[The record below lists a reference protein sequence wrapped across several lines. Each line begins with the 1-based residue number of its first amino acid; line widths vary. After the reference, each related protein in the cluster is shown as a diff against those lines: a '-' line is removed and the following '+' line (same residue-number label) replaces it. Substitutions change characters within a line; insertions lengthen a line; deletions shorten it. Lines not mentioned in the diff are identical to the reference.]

1 MSLVF
6 DPDTCELPRPVV
18 ARMARELAR
27 RVGRRNRELQ
37 SAPEALAPGERFL
50 RWAREFLPQHFR
62 LPPSKM
68 HLWLAA
74 ELERCETSRGGRL
87 NVVGPRGGAKSTV
100 VTLAYVL
107 YALLERDEPYV
118 WIVSDTRGQAAAH
131 LENVKA
137 ELVGNALLAAEYAGE
152 VGRGPVWREEGIVL
166 PTGAALEAYGA
177 GQRLRGRRHGRH
189 RPTLI
194 VCDDLQNDRQ
204 VLSAEQRGRVRAWFH
219 GMLLKAGGRGA
230 NYVHLGT
237 ALHREALAA
246 ELLAAPGWIG
256 RVFPAVE
263 SWPSDQA
270 LWDRWRAVYCDL
282 ERADRIAAAR
292 AFYDAHRAAMDAGAQ
307 LLWPEH
313 EDLYAL
319 MCARVASG
327 TVAFAREMQGQ
338 PLAAE
343 QCEFPE
349 AYFTPDLWFQEWP
362 RDVRLRVMALDPS
375 KGRDG
380 RLGDYSAF
388 VLLAVDSAGR
398 LFVEADLA
406 RRPMPQIVADGVE
419 LWRRFRPDVF
429 GVEAVQFQ
437 ELLWGELAA
446 EFTRQGLHGPRL
458 AAIENYASKL
468 VRIRRLGPLL
478 SAGRLRF
485 LAGSAST
492 RLLVDQLRD
501 FPTGDHDD
509 GPDALEMA
517 VRLAAEELAEE
528 GALGDGLGARLPLG
542 V

>member
-1 MSLVF
+1 
-6 DPDTCELPRPVV
+6 
-18 ARMARELAR
+18 
-27 RVGRRNRELQ
+27 
-37 SAPEALAPGERFL
+37 
-50 RWAREFLPQHFR
+50 
-62 LPPSKM
+62 
-68 HLWLAA
+68 
-74 ELERCETSRGGRL
+74 
-87 NVVGPRGGAKSTV
+87 
-100 VTLAYVL
+100 
-107 YALLERDEPYV
+107 
-118 WIVSDTRGQAAAH
+118 
-131 LENVKA
+131 
-137 ELVGNALLAAEYAGE
+137 
-152 VGRGPVWREEGIVL
+152 
-166 PTGAALEAYGA
+166 
-177 GQRLRGRRHGRH
+177 
-189 RPTLI
+189 
-194 VCDDLQNDRQ
+194 
-204 VLSAEQRGRVRAWFH
+204 
-219 GMLLKAGGRGA
+219 MLLKAGGRGA

-246 ELLAAPGWIG
+246 ELLAAPGWTG

-263 SWPSDQA
+263 SWPSDEA
-270 LWDRWRAVYCDL
+270 LWDRWRAIYCDL

-292 AFYDAHRAAMDAGAQ
+292 AFYEARREAMDAGAR

-313 EDLYAL
+313 EDLYTL
-319 MCARVASG
+319 MCVQVASG
-327 TVAFAREMQGQ
+327 RVAFAREMQGQ

-349 AYFTPDLWFQEWP
+349 AYFAQDLWFQEWP
-362 RDVRLRVMALDPS
+362 RDVRLRAMAVDPS

-406 RRPMPQIVADGVE
+406 RRPTPQIVADGVE

-437 ELLWGELAA
+437 ELLCGELAA
-446 EFTRQGLHGPRL
+446 EFTRQGLHGARL

-542 V
+542 SAAVPAARLG